1 MDLAAKQAYGQAGMT
16 PDDIDAAIIY
26 DAFTA
31 IVMWQLESWGFA
43 AQGKSKE
50 FITSGALRP
59 DGRLPTNTHGGQ
71 LSEAYIH
78 GMNGIVEGVRLVR
91 GESINQPKKA
101 INNVVV
107 TSGVGVPT
115 GGMIIGK

>member
-1 MDLAAKQAYGQAGMT
+1 MKSAAASRSIPTAG
-16 PDDIDAAIIY
+16 
-26 DAFTA
+26 
-31 IVMWQLESWGFA
+31 SCG
-43 AQGKSKE
+43 
-50 FITSGALRP
+50 
-59 DGRLPTNTHGGQ
+59 
-71 LSEAYIH
+71 EAYIH

-91 GESINQPKKA
+91 GESLNQPKKA

>member
-1 MDLAAKQAYGQAGMT
+1 MDLAAKQAYAQSGLT
-16 PDDIDAAIIY
+16 PNDIDAAIVY

-31 IVMWQLESWGFA
+31 IVMWQLESWGFCDKGKA
-43 AQGKSKE
+43 AE
-50 FITSGALRP
+50 FVLSGALRP

-78 GMNGIVEGVRLVR
+78 GMNGITEGVRLVR
-91 GESINQPKKA
+91 GQSNNQPAKT
-101 INNVVV
+101 INNVLV

-115 GGMIIGK
+115 GGMLIGK